1 MRVLFT
7 TLIAAAVIMT
17 ANSWPLEHEQL
28 PAAYEYY
35 LQQLMSDRN
44 EEISNTFAAELQ
56 VNKNYGDSLQTQY
69 TLPVESLTVVF
80 RNPESGRV
88 GLTLVTDNGD
98 FVLRVALRVNY
109 RGSTKALFINT
120 RKNNVW
126 GSIVPFRNFPFP
138 TGSVS
143 TTISMTV
150 TVKDSKFVITANEIK
165 IADFPYRG
173 SLTYNKVAKILWG
186 ANEGTATKKSK
197 LEKISISFP

>member
-1 MRVLFT
+1 MGKTFLFLKLT
-7 TLIAAAVIMT
+7 SCLCC
-17 ANSWPLEHEQL
+17 PD
-28 PAAYEYY
+28 Y

-44 EEISNTFAAELQ
+44 EEFLNTFAELQ

-69 TLPVESLTVVF
+69 TLPVESLEVGQSITVVF

-109 RGSTKALFINT
+109 RGSTKALFLNT

-126 GSIVPFRNFPFP
+126 GSVVPFRNFPFP

-150 TVKDSKFVITANEIK
+150 TVKDSKFVITANGIV

-173 SLTYNKVAKILWG
+173 SLTYDKVAKILWG

>member
-1 MRVLFT
+1 M
-7 TLIAAAVIMT
+7 
-17 ANSWPLEHEQL
+17 
-28 PAAYEYY
+28 
-35 LQQLMSDRN
+35 
-44 EEISNTFAAELQ
+44 
-56 VNKNYGDSLQTQY
+56 NKNYGDSLQTQY
-69 TLPVESLTVVF
+69 THPVESLEVGQNITVVF
-80 RNPESGRV
+80 RNPDSGRV

-98 FVLRVALRVNY
+98 FVLRAAVRVKY
-109 RGSTKALFINT
+109 RGSTKAFLLNT
-120 RKNNVW
+120 RKHNRW
-126 GSIVPFRNFPFP
+126 GSIVTPQNFPFP

>member
-1 MRVLFT
+1 MSFRCFHTYNPYIWLFC
-7 TLIAAAVIMT
+7 L
-17 ANSWPLEHEQL
+17 LL
-28 PAAYEYY
+28 
-35 LQQLMSDRN
+35 
-44 EEISNTFAAELQ
+44 AELQ
-56 VNKNYGDSLQTQY
+56 VNKNYGDSLQTRY
-69 TLPVESLTVVF
+69 TLPVESLEVGQSITVVF

-109 RGSTKALFINT
+109 RGSRKAFFLNT
-120 RKNNVW
+120 RKNNRW
-126 GSIVPFRNFPFP
+126 GLIVTPQNFPFP

-150 TVKDSKFVITANEIK
+150 TVKDRKFIVSANGII

-173 SLTYNKVAKILWG
+173 SLTYDKVAKILWG
-186 ANEGTATKKSK
+186 ANEATATKKSK